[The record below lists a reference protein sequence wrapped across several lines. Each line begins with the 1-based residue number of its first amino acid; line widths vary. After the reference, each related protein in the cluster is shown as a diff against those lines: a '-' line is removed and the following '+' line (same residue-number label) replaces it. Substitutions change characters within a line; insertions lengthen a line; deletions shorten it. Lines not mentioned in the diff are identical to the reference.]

1 MMKKMFFAAIAA
13 MCACSAQARKWGG
26 PMVTGPD
33 PAGRDKI
40 DAIIRDWKPADAAKP
55 RRVLVCDICAGY
67 RHGDAI
73 GYARYALMRA
83 NGRVC
88 TFDYAQD
95 MDELTSPET
104 LARYDAILFNC
115 QTATKVKSFPGLED
129 ALLDFVSAGKGLC
142 LVHAAVDSF
151 YDSPAI
157 QRMNGGL
164 FWGHPWNAGGT
175 WRFVNEKP
183 DDPVNAPFKPL
194 GSPYLV
200 SDEIYMQC
208 TPPYNRADLRVLHS
222 IDLSHEPSAKALANW
237 KGAKRTDGDFAVS
250 WVKTFGKGRVFYTSY
265 GHDRRT
271 WLDPVR
277 VQFILNGLQF
287 AIGDLA
293 NPVD

>member
-83 NGRVC
+83 NGRAC

-164 FWGHPWNAGGT
+164 F
-175 WRFVNEKP
+175 
-183 DDPVNAPFKPL
+183 
-194 GSPYLV
+194 
-200 SDEIYMQC
+200 
-208 TPPYNRADLRVLHS
+208 
-222 IDLSHEPSAKALANW
+222 
-237 KGAKRTDGDFAVS
+237 
-250 WVKTFGKGRVFYTSY
+250 
-265 GHDRRT
+265 
-271 WLDPVR
+271 
-277 VQFILNGLQF
+277 
-287 AIGDLA
+287 
-293 NPVD
+293 

>member
-1 MMKKMFFAAIAA
+1 MTLKKTGAF
-13 MCACSAQARKWGG
+13 SLD
-26 PMVTGPD
+26 VTADVSVLG
-33 PAGRDKI
+33 
-40 DAIIRDWKPADAAKP
+40 DAAK
-55 RRVLVCDICAGY
+55 L
-67 RHGDAI
+67 
-73 GYARYALMRA
+73 
-83 NGRVC
+83 
-88 TFDYAQD
+88 AQ
-95 MDELTSPET
+95 
-104 LARYDAILFNC
+104 YDAVAINNSTFIS
-115 QTATKVKSFPGLED
+115 VKRFPAIEK
-129 ALLDFVSAGKGLC
+129 ALVEYVKGGRGLC
-142 LVHAAVDSF
+142 LIHSAVDSF
-151 YDSPAI
+151 YDSPAVAD
-157 QRMNGGL
+157 MNGGL